1 MKFCR
6 YCGNKLNDDD
16 RFCTACG
23 GKCEDNSE
31 VKVETVNATIEESPY
46 VECKI
51 CGARVDRGEY
61 SCPVC
66 GAPLRNNTKNTN
78 TNSGYN
84 NYRPA
89 SNEKNKMATAGMILG
104 IIGACLIGL
113 RVSFALSGLGLILS
127 IIGLTQI
134 NSGKGSNK
142 GQAIAGIILGAAG
155 IVLGV
160 LYMIFIQPI
169 LEEFLEQL
177 LEELQN
183 GGEYAIKVMLS
194 ILLQ

>member
-1 MKFCR
+1 MKYCR

-66 GAPLRNNTKNTN
+66 GAPLSNNTKNTN

-89 SNEKNKMATAGMILG
+89 SNEKSKMATAGMILG
-104 IIGACLIGL
+104 IIGACLISL
-113 RVSFALSGLGLILS
+113 LLSVLGLIFG
-127 IIGLTQI
+127 IIGLTQV
-134 NSGKGSNK
+134 NSGKGTNK
-142 GQAIAGIILGAAG
+142 GQALAGIILGAVG
-155 IVLGV
+155 IVLYI
-160 LYMIFIQPI
+160 LFQIFVAPA
-169 LEEFLEQL
+169 LEEYLQQL
-177 LEELQN
+177 LEQMQN
-183 GGEYAIKVMLS
+183 GGGYGIKVMLS

>member
-66 GAPLRNNTKNTN
+66 GAPLSNNTKNTN

-89 SNEKNKMATAGMILG
+89 SNEKSKMATAGMILG
-104 IIGACLIGL
+104 IIGACLISL
-113 RVSFALSGLGLILS
+113 LLSVLGLIFG
-127 IIGLTQI
+127 IIGLTQV
-134 NSGKGSNK
+134 NSGKGANK
-142 GQAIAGIILGAAG
+142 GQALAGIILGAVG
-155 IVLGV
+155 IVLYI
-160 LYMIFIQPI
+160 LFQIFVAPA
-169 LEEFLEQL
+169 LEEYLQQL
-177 LEELQN
+177 LEQMQN
-183 GGEYAIKVMLS
+183 GGGYGIKVMLT